1 LIREKLEAK
10 ASEHAQVRL
19 SQSLES
25 IEKLS
30 KLTHP
35 DATQRAMAKVDPL
48 VAAEGHGPERASRV
62 SAREH

>member
-10 ASEHAQVRL
+10 ASEHAKVRL

-48 VAAEGHGPERASRV
+48 RRSRGPWA
-62 SAREH
+62 